1 MNRNRDIRGYA
12 KAKGVYLYEVAE
24 MLNISEPTI
33 MRWLRNTLTDD
44 RKTEIISA
52 IDTVAAQRANNAATA

>member
-1 MNRNRDIRGYA
+1 
-12 KAKGVYLYEVAE
+12 

-44 RKTEIISA
+44 RKTKIISA